1 MRVLLVE
8 PAYRNKYPPL
18 GLMKIAAFHRERGDD
33 IRFVKGCEKNI
44 AAQTWDRIYVTT
56 LFSFYW
62 SETIKTIKYYEFSV
76 KDPLGLF
83 IGGPMATIMGAEIE
97 KETGFKAVKGLLNEK
112 GKLRLPYDKTIDRI
126 VPDYSILDTID
137 YQYPAS
143 NAYFAYMTR
152 GCVRACPFCAV
163 PTLEPKYVDYI
174 PLKRQ
179 IEEVNEK
186 YGEKKDLLLMDNNV
200 LASPKFDQII
210 DEIQAVGFSKGAK
223 LGLSLRHVD
232 FNQGIDLRLITRDKM
247 KRLAELPVKPLR
259 IAFDHVALKKK
270 YIEKVELAAE
280 FGLKYLSN
288 YILFNYDDTPEDFYE
303 RLKIN
308 IELNERLGTQIFSF
322 PMKYIPIKNHDR
334 KHVGKYWNQRYLRG
348 IQCILNATH
357 GVVSPKRK
365 FFEAAFGKNVAE
377 FKNCSCCLNKYIIYR
392 DKHKNNGVA
401 RWKELYGALTPKQKE
416 EFTGIVHSN
425 SFETAWCA
433 KYPQVIEL
441 LRHYA
446 K

>member
-1 MRVLLVE
+1 MKILLIE
-8 PAYRNKYPPL
+8 PAYKNKYPPL
-18 GLMKIAAFHRERGDD
+18 GLMKIAAFHKGRGDEVH
-33 IRFVKGCEKNI
+33 FVKGLSKEFQK
-44 AAQTWDRIYVTT
+44 QMWDRIYVTT

-83 IGGPMATIMGAEIE
+83 IGGPMATIMGEEIE

-210 DEIQAVGFSKGAK
+210 DEIQAVG
-223 LGLSLRHVD
+223 
-232 FNQGIDLRLITRDKM
+232 
-247 KRLAELPVKPLR
+247 
-259 IAFDHVALKKK
+259 
-270 YIEKVELAAE
+270 
-280 FGLKYLSN
+280 
-288 YILFNYDDTPEDFYE
+288 
-303 RLKIN
+303 
-308 IELNERLGTQIFSF
+308 
-322 PMKYIPIKNHDR
+322 
-334 KHVGKYWNQRYLRG
+334 
-348 IQCILNATH
+348 
-357 GVVSPKRK
+357 
-365 FFEAAFGKNVAE
+365 
-377 FKNCSCCLNKYIIYR
+377 
-392 DKHKNNGVA
+392 
-401 RWKELYGALTPKQKE
+401 
-416 EFTGIVHSN
+416 
-425 SFETAWCA
+425 
-433 KYPQVIEL
+433 
-441 LRHYA
+441 
-446 K
+446 